1 MLFRS
6 EKGASALASLK
17 SGKEAA
23 GLDWTTS
30 VTVDRKNAQGLT
42 DLTMSNVFKIDTSK
56 LPAYLGV
63 ADSKKGYLLIKV
75 NGVQNKL
82 TEDEEAKKTAVANLR
97 TALAAEYGAAYL
109 GTLKAD
115 KKVSVNA
122 RLMMTDN
129 AAQQ

>member
-1 MLFRS
+1 
-6 EKGASALASLK
+6 
-17 SGKEAA
+17 
-23 GLDWTTS
+23 
-30 VTVDRKNAQGLT
+30 
-42 DLTMSNVFKIDTSK
+42 MSTVFKVDTSK

-75 NGVQNKL
+75 TGVHNTL
-82 TEDEEAKKTAVANLR
+82 AEDEEAKKAAIANLR

-115 KKVSVNA
+115 KNVSVNT
-122 RLMMTDN
+122 RLLMTDN

>member
-1 MLFRS
+1 
-6 EKGASALASLK
+6 
-17 SGKEAA
+17 
-23 GLDWTTS
+23 
-30 VTVDRKNAQGLT
+30 
-42 DLTMSNVFKIDTSK
+42 VFKVDTTK

-75 NGVQNKL
+75 TSVQNKL
-82 TEDEEAKKTAVANLR
+82 TDDEEAKKTALASLR

-115 KKVSVNA
+115 KKIYVNS

-129 AAQQ
+129 TAQQ